1 LLADASH
8 DITNDKVDQH
18 QAAALDNKHKKLKQT
33 SNDVAQEV
41 SDVAG
46 SMLDKIGAT
55 LADTNRGT
63 SDKVVHAKSNVVE
76 KWEDFAQAAIDKAAD
91 AKVGV
96 LEKSSL
102 NVAQGTKNKV
112 VDAKA
117 DATKKWDQT
126 KPTSSD
132 VVNIVVGKVVDAN
145 DNDSKIYEEIKQ
157 TSLEDVQ
164 ATIDM
169 FNEASASTTEK
180 VGDQEKTAWEKVVQ
194 AKRTTD
200 EMTDQ
205 AMHSLADKFG
215 EVNANVEQKVEAIA
229 KQAATTIRDATKEA
243 SLNVGRAASEKVGQ
257 AKGSAVA
264 FARRISDDVTE
275 GIRSLKDSIAPP

>member
-102 NVAQGTKNKV
+102 NVAQGTN
-112 VDAKA
+112 AKA

-215 EVNANVEQKVEAIA
+215 EVNANVEQKVEAIVDRA